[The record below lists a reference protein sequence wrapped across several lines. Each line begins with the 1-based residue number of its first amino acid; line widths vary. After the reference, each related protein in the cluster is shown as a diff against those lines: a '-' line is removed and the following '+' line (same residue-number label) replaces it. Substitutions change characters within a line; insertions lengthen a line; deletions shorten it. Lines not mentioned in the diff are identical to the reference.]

1 MNTRKTSKWEN
12 TQQRRLRSNRSKAK
26 AATAA
31 KYTNRARES
40 TQRKNRYNFIYTAHT
55 IQHDP
60 IRCCW
65 WWWWRRRERLL
76 GSHTQNRSFFFLF
89 LHFVCV
95 CVFFSFYFEL
105 SYCCIFSHIRRFSR
119 AVSILLCFVCVY
131 VSLEFEHELSV
142 DFETNGMDWKWV
154 DVPGSRYFLASDS
167 FCMEEIMCLGTKR
180 LLCQNVQNETK
191 RNEKCFVL
199 SWAVWVDIVYK
210 WMDGVS
216 LSSMCSQAH
225 THTYFRF
232 NINFVVLSFVVKLW
246 QICTQHIARSKRMS
260 ARAGRRSECD
270 EVEWMSSVAECV
282 RLRAFVVVSNHTIS
296 RSLCLSPHIYA
307 RFFKAHQSSQ
317 LHIQL
322 LNDRKI

>member
-40 TQRKNRYNFIYTAHT
+40 TQRKNRYNFIY
-55 IQHDP
+55 
-60 IRCCW
+60 IR
-65 WWWWRRRERLL
+65 
-76 GSHTQNRSFFFLF
+76 HTQSNMTRYDVVDDDDEEEGNGCLARTHKIVFSSCFFIS
-89 LHFVCV
+89 CV
-95 CVFFSFYFEL
+95 CVFSFYFEL
-105 SYCCIFSHIRRFSR
+105 SHCCIFSHIRRFSR

-154 DVPGSRYFLASDS
+154 DVPSSRYFLASDS

-180 LLCQNVQNETK
+180 LLCQNVQNET
-191 RNEKCFVL
+191 RNVLCWAELCCAVLCCVSRHCVQMDGWCFTQLNVL
-199 SWAVWVDIVYK
+199 S
-210 WMDGVS
+210 S
-216 LSSMCSQAH
+216 TH

-232 NINFVVLSFVVKLW
+232 NINFVVLSFDVKLW

-260 ARAGRRSECD
+260 AREGGRQ
-270 EVEWMSSVAECV
+270 SVCV
-282 RLRAFVVVSNHTIS
+282 RSVMR
-296 RSLCLSPHIYA
+296 
-307 RFFKAHQSSQ
+307 
-317 LHIQL
+317 
-322 LNDRKI
+322 